1 MKKICNRKN
10 KMFGDVILMLEK
22 YVIKKIKE
30 IKTREMPI
38 YDRNESIITDKLSF
52 VKSKREK
59 NSKIKLPAFRQED
72 ACL

>member
-30 IKTREMPI
+30 IKTKTYNKI
-38 YDRNESIITDKLSF
+38 IIKSNECTMNDSALLSL
-52 VKSKREK
+52 
-59 NSKIKLPAFRQED
+59 NN
-72 ACL
+72 

>member
-30 IKTREMPI
+30 IKTKTYNKIIIKSNECI
-38 YDRNESIITDKLSF
+38 YE
-52 VKSKREK
+52 
-59 NSKIKLPAFRQED
+59 
-72 ACL
+72 

>member
-30 IKTREMPI
+30 ILGCELTQK
-38 YDRNESIITDKLSF
+38 DKLELMLAF
-52 VKSKREK
+52 MAEK
-59 NSKIKLPAFRQED
+59 LIGTE
-72 ACL
+72 

>member
-30 IKTREMPI
+30 IKTKTH
-38 YDRNESIITDKLSF
+38 NEIII
-52 VKSKREK
+52 KSNECTY
-59 NSKIKLPAFRQED
+59 E
-72 ACL
+72 

>member
-1 MKKICNRKN
+1 MKT
-10 KMFGDVILMLEK
+10 VEWL
-22 YVIKKIKE
+22 YTVVKIKE

-59 NSKIKLPAFRQED
+59 NSKYYYRFKK
-72 ACL
+72 

>member
-30 IKTREMPI
+30 IKTKTCNKI
-38 YDRNESIITDKLSF
+38 IIKSNECTY
-52 VKSKREK
+52 E
-59 NSKIKLPAFRQED
+59 
-72 ACL
+72 

>member
-38 YDRNESIITDKLSF
+38 YDRNESIITEKIQF
-52 VKSKREK
+52 VK
-59 NSKIKLPAFRQED
+59 
-72 ACL
+72 